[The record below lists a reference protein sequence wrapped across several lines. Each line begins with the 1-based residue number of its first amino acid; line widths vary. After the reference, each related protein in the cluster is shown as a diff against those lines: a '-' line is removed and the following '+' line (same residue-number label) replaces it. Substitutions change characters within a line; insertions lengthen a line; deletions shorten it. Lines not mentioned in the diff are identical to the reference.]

1 MQKGSARGFD
11 CAALPVIAT
20 VAPLLRQDRHRDCA
34 RYTGSRPIP
43 QTLSRRSQRRSACI
57 FTDLARPALGSKRF

>member
-11 CAALPVIAT
+11 WAALPVIAT

-34 RYTGSRPIP
+34 RNTGSV
-43 QTLSRRSQRRSACI
+43 
-57 FTDLARPALGSKRF
+57 PAGPTRVGTSSSGS